1 MRYQNPQLL
10 YFLFAIVVPIII
22 HLFNFRKHKTIYFS
36 SIRFLKEIK
45 EDNRKRTN
53 LKNLL
58 ILLSRI
64 LAISFLVFAFS
75 KPYIPNNQTDNNTT
89 NNIFIYIDNSFS
101 MDAENENGRLLSIAK
116 EKARSI
122 IKAYPTESNFWLINN
137 DFLSEDNN
145 STNANVIGKRIDEI
159 TTSAHSKS
167 LKQIINKQTSLS
179 AENCHVFIIS
189 DMQTSGLKV
198 KELSTLES
206 STSLF
211 LVPITS
217 NHQNNISI
225 DTCWTENPLF
235 RNEQKRTI
243 FTTISNQS
251 KTNLKDQAVFLEL
264 NGKQKSQQYIN
275 LKGGESK
282 TISFT
287 FTKDSNIIQKGV
299 IKVNDHPITFDNNY
313 YFTLK
318 YTQQINVLCINA
330 DNESIAIT
338 TLFSNDTSLFNYT
351 NSSIKNIDYSA
362 LQQQDIIFIN
372 EIEQFGSGLINSL
385 SKFIYNGGSVAILPP
400 KNINLTTYNN
410 SLKQLGSS
418 TLSELKT
425 YNTTIDYINR
435 NHPIYQRVFE
445 GKIDK
450 INYPQITKYYEIIT
464 QNSSS
469 SISLLSQENK
479 DIFLEVVSKEKGLV
493 YLFNSPL
500 YSNYNN
506 FSKHALFVP
515 TLLNMATSTV
525 RVESIYNIIHPEDF
539 FSSSNI
545 INEKDIVHLK
555 NEKID
560 IIPTQKTHLGRQ
572 VFYTHNQITENG
584 IYSIEVNKEIIDAIA
599 YNYSSSESQGN
610 TLNVSELKNWKN
622 SISLGKI
629 QIINGDSSIIK
640 TAITEIQKGKEL
652 WKIALIL
659 SLLFFAIEILLIKL
673 IKS

>member
-10 YFLFAIVVPIII
+10 YFLFAIAVPIII

-75 KPYIPNNQTDNNTT
+75 KPYITNNQTNNNTT

-101 MDAENENGRLLSIAK
+101 MDAENENGRLLSVAK

-137 DFLSEDNN
+137 DFLSENNN
-145 STNANVIGKRIDEI
+145 STNANVIENRIDQI

-179 AENCHVFIIS
+179 AENCHLFIIS

-235 RNEQKRTI
+235 SNEQERTI

-251 KTNLKDQAVFLEL
+251 KTDLREQAVFLEL

-275 LKGGESK
+275 LKGKESK

-287 FTKDSNIIQKGV
+287 FTEESKIIQKGV
-299 IKVNDHPITFDNNY
+299 IKINDHPITFDNNY

-318 YTQQINVLCINA
+318 YTKQVNVLCINS
-330 DNESIAIT
+330 DNESMAIT
-338 TLFSNDTSLFNYT
+338 TLFSNDTSLFNYRNIST
-351 NSSIKNIDYSA
+351 KNIDYSA
-362 LQQQDIIFIN
+362 LQQQDFIFIN
-372 EIEQFGSGLINSL
+372 EVEKFGSGLINSL
-385 SKFIYNGGSVAILPP
+385 NKFIHNGGSVAILPP
-400 KNINLTTYNN
+400 KNIDLATYNN
-410 SLKQLGSS
+410 SLRQLGIS
-418 TLSELKT
+418 TLSKLKT
-425 YNTTIDYINR
+425 YNTTIDNINR

-464 QNSSS
+464 QNNSS
-469 SISLLSQENK
+469 SIALLTQENK
-479 DIFLEVVSKEKGLV
+479 DVFLEVVSKGKGLV

-500 YSNYNN
+500 YNKYNN

-515 TLLNMATSTV
+515 TLLNIATSTL
-525 RVESIYNIIHPEDF
+525 RVESIYNIIQPEDF

-555 NEKID
+555 NKKID

-584 IYSIEVNKEIIDAIA
+584 IYSIEVNEEIIDAIA
-599 YNYSSSESQGN
+599 YNYSSLESQGN
-610 TLNVSELKNWKN
+610 SISISELEKWKN

-629 QIINGDSSIIK
+629 QIINSEASILK
-640 TAITEIQKGKEL
+640 AAITEIQKGKEL

-673 IKS
+673 ITS